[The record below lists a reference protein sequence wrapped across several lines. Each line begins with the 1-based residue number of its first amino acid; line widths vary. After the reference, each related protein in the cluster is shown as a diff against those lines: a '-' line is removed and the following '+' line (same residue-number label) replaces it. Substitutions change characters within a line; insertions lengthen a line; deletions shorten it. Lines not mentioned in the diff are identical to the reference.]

1 MKGASLSQPCTDSS
15 SLPFFLI
22 YLSIYFCF
30 LVCNLFFFWDAVLC
44 APAPPLPPPTKKK
57 IKDHMLAFSVRK
69 SMINWFVREIQEF
82 ALARQYLLVSYS
94 LL

>member
-15 SLPFFLI
+15 SLTFFLI
-22 YLSIYFCF
+22 YLIGLYILF
-30 LVCNLFFFWDAVLC
+30 LFFLGMLFYV
-44 APAPPLPPPTKKK
+44 PQPPPPPPPSKKK
-57 IKDHMLAFSVRK
+57 KDHMLAFSVRK